1 MPKEIMVLGSTQ
13 NHQGHGYV
21 LLLLVQLFVK
31 VVVRI
36 AHGILEGNSRT
47 SMALVRSDPVG
58 LRVLEEIVIILLMLL
73 HQFLRV
79 IICIILVIAYFYL
92 WQIILQIIKR
102 PTIQLL
108 SSLGRGDDRIQHP
121 TLLEFGGRR
130 PRFVQ
135 GLRLLGFC

>member
-1 MPKEIMVLGSTQ
+1 MPKEIVVLGSTQ
-13 NHQGHGYV
+13 NHQSHGYV

-58 LRVLEEIVIILLMLL
+58 LGVLEEIFIILLMLL

-79 IICIILVIAYFYL
+79 IICIILVIAYLYL
-92 WQIILQIIKR
+92 WQIILQVVKR
-102 PTIQLL
+102 PTIHLL
-108 SSLGRGDDRIQHP
+108 SSLGRSNDRVQHP
-121 TLLEFGGRR
+121 TLLEFGGCR

-135 GLRLLGFC
+135 GLRLLRFC